1 MTPPSG
7 SRGNANEIRRLLQPF
22 LPWIALSA
30 VTGIGAGAATVALLA
45 TINRVLNTP
54 GGLAG
59 GLLMVFISLC
69 LGALAGRVVSDMSSN
84 FVGQR
89 LVAQVRKG
97 LAQKILAAPIDALER
112 YRTHRLM
119 PVLSQDVDMIS
130 DVVFALSATLIA
142 VAIALG
148 CLIYLAVLS
157 LPLFGVLIVALAIGA
172 TIQVVAQSRGV
183 KGFWKAREYEEQL
196 HKAYRGI
203 SEGAKELRMH
213 RTRRARMFT
222 EQIERVVDS
231 IRTVNGRAI
240 NTYVVATAFG
250 SALFFLLIALILG
263 WAALRAPEPAVLSGF
278 VLVLL
283 FLKGP
288 MDQIASALPGVG
300 RAKVA
305 FQRIADLSTRFASPE
320 PHLPLQA
327 QQRDARL
334 DDAIELRGVRYA
346 FDAPQGGEPF
356 VLGPIDLRLR
366 KGELVF
372 VVGDNGSGKTTLIK
386 LLLGLYAPQS
396 GDIVL
401 DGEPVVAETRD
412 DYRQLF
418 TTVFSDFY
426 LFEDLLGEES
436 VGSTAQA
443 RAQKYLE
450 RLEIAHKVS
459 VKDGVFTTTDLSTG
473 QRKRLALVHAYLEGR
488 PVLVFDE
495 WAADQDPTF
504 RHLFYTELLP
514 ELRAKG
520 HLLVVI
526 SHDDRYFHLADRV
539 VAMRA
544 GRVVHDGAAPQG
556 ETGLPSA
563 QSTPSTQ
570 PARTERTERGAPAAS
585 QQEGGVHGPA
595 APAPQGAKDAHQED
609 FQPA

>member
-1 MTPPSG
+1 MTTTTAA
-7 SRGNANEIRRLLQPF
+7 GNGAEIGRLLKPF
-22 LPWIALSA
+22 LPWIVLSA
-30 VTGIGAGAATVALLA
+30 VTGISAGAATVALLG
-45 TINRVLNTP
+45 TINGVLNQP

-59 GLLMVFISLC
+59 GLLLTFIGLC
-69 LGALAGRVVSDMSSN
+69 GVALFGRMASDVSTN

-89 LVAQVRKG
+89 LVAQVRKS

-130 DVVFALSATLIA
+130 DVAFALSGMLISLA
-142 VAIALG
+142 VALG
-148 CLIYLAVLS
+148 CLSYLAYLS
-157 LPLFGVLIVALAIGA
+157 PPLFGLMLVALVIGI
-172 TIQVVAQSRGV
+172 TVQLMAQIRGEA
-183 KGFWKAREYEEQL
+183 GFWKAREQEDQL
-196 HKAYRGI
+196 HKAYRAI

-213 RTRRARMFT
+213 RTRRTRMFSG
-222 EQIERVVDS
+222 QIERIVDT
-231 IRTVNGRAI
+231 IRVVNGRAI
-240 NTYVVATAFG
+240 NTYVIATAFG

-263 WAALRAPEPAVLSGF
+263 WAAFQPTEPAVLSGF

-288 MDQIASALPGVG
+288 LDQIALLLPGVG

-305 FQRIADLSTRFASPE
+305 FQRIGDLSARFATPE
-320 PHLPLQA
+320 PHLHLERA
-327 QQRDARL
+327 SNGVIL
-334 DDAIELRGVRYA
+334 KNEIGMRGVRYA
-346 FDAPQGGEPF
+346 FDAPEGGEAF
-356 VLGPIDLRLR
+356 TLGPIDLKLR
-366 KGELVF
+366 RGEMVF

-396 GDIVL
+396 GDVL
-401 DGEPVVAETRD
+401 IDGSVVKPEGRD

-426 LFEDLLGEES
+426 LFEDLVAGEES
-436 VGSTAQA
+436 EGGAGMEVLPETALP
-443 RAQKYLE
+443 YLE

-459 VKDGVFTTTDLSTG
+459 LKNGAFSTTDLSTG

-539 VAMRA
+539 ITMHA
-544 GRVVHDGAAPQG
+544 GKIAEDRVRESQESLAA
-556 ETGLPSA
+556 
-563 QSTPSTQ
+563 
-570 PARTERTERGAPAAS
+570 
-585 QQEGGVHGPA
+585 
-595 APAPQGAKDAHQED
+595 
-609 FQPA
+609 

>member
-1 MTPPSG
+1 MTTTTA
-7 SRGNANEIRRLLQPF
+7 GNSAEIGRLLKPF
-22 LPWIALSA
+22 LPWIVLSA
-30 VTGIGAGAATVALLA
+30 VTGVAAGGATVALLG
-45 TINRVLNTP
+45 TINGVLNQP

-59 GLLMVFISLC
+59 GLLLTFVGLC
-69 LGALAGRVVSDMSSN
+69 GVALFGRMASDVSTN

-89 LVAQVRKG
+89 LVAQVRKS
-97 LAQKILAAPIDALER
+97 LAQKILSAPIDALER

-130 DVVFALSATLIA
+130 DVAFALSGTLIA
-142 VAIALG
+142 LAVALG
-148 CLIYLAVLS
+148 CLGYLAYLS
-157 LPLFGVLIVALAIGA
+157 LPLFGLMLLALAIGI
-172 TIQVVAQSRGV
+172 TVQLMAQIRGEA
-183 KGFWKAREYEEQL
+183 GFWKAREQEDQL
-196 HKAYRGI
+196 HKAYRAI

-213 RTRRARMFT
+213 RTRRTRMFAG
-222 EQIERVVDS
+222 QIERIVDT
-231 IRTVNGRAI
+231 IRTVNSRAI
-240 NTYVVATAFG
+240 NTYVIATAFG

-263 WAALRAPEPAVLSGF
+263 WAAFRTTEPAVVSGF

-288 MDQIASALPGVG
+288 LDQIALTLPGVG

-305 FQRIADLSTRFASPE
+305 FQRIGDLSARFATPE
-320 PHLPLQA
+320 PHLHLERA
-327 QQRDARL
+327 SNGVIL
-334 DDAIELRGVRYA
+334 KKEIGLRGVRYA
-346 FDAPQGGEPF
+346 FDAPEGGEGF
-356 VLGPIDLRLR
+356 TLGPIDLTLR
-366 KGELVF
+366 RGEMVF

-386 LLLGLYAPQS
+386 LLLGLYAPQA
-396 GDIVL
+396 GEVL
-401 DGEPVVAETRD
+401 IDGAVVRPEGRD

-426 LFEDLLGEES
+426 LFEDLVAGEES
-436 VGSTAQA
+436 EGGAGMQVLPEAA
-443 RAQKYLE
+443 KPYLE

-459 VKDGVFTTTDLSTG
+459 LKNGAFTTTDLSTG

-539 VAMRA
+539 ITMRA
-544 GRVVHDGAAPQG
+544 GRIAEDRVRASRESLAA
-556 ETGLPSA
+556 
-563 QSTPSTQ
+563 
-570 PARTERTERGAPAAS
+570 
-585 QQEGGVHGPA
+585 
-595 APAPQGAKDAHQED
+595 
-609 FQPA
+609 

>member
-1 MTPPSG
+1 MTTTTA
-7 SRGNANEIRRLLQPF
+7 GNGAEIGRLLKPF
-22 LPWIALSA
+22 LPWILLSA
-30 VTGIGAGAATVALLA
+30 VTGIGAGAATVALLG
-45 TINRVLNTP
+45 TINRVLNQP

-59 GLLMVFISLC
+59 GLLLTFIGLC
-69 LGALAGRVVSDMSSN
+69 GVALFGRMASDVSTN

-89 LVAQVRKG
+89 LVAQVRKS

-130 DVVFALSATLIA
+130 DVAFALSGMLISLA
-142 VAIALG
+142 VALG
-148 CLIYLAVLS
+148 CLGYLAYLS
-157 LPLFGVLIVALAIGA
+157 PPLFGLMLVALVIGI
-172 TIQVVAQSRGV
+172 TVQLMAQIRGEA
-183 KGFWKAREYEEQL
+183 GFWKAREQEDQL
-196 HKAYRGI
+196 HKAYRAI

-213 RTRRARMFT
+213 RTRRTRMFSG
-222 EQIERVVDS
+222 QIERIVDT
-231 IRTVNGRAI
+231 IRVVNGRAI
-240 NTYVVATAFG
+240 NTYVIATAFG

-263 WAALRAPEPAVLSGF
+263 WAAFQPTEPAVLSGF

-288 MDQIASALPGVG
+288 LDQIALLLPGVG

-305 FQRIADLSTRFASPE
+305 FQRIGDLSARFATPE
-320 PHLPLQA
+320 PHLHLERA
-327 QQRDARL
+327 SNGVIL
-334 DDAIELRGVRYA
+334 KNEIGMRGVRYA
-346 FDAPQGGEPF
+346 FDAPEGGEAF
-356 VLGPIDLRLR
+356 TLGPIDLKLR
-366 KGELVF
+366 RGEMVF

-396 GDIVL
+396 GDVL
-401 DGEPVVAETRD
+401 IDGSVVKPEGRD

-426 LFEDLLGEES
+426 LFEDLVAGEES
-436 VGSTAQA
+436 EGGAGMEVLPETALP
-443 RAQKYLE
+443 YLE

-459 VKDGVFTTTDLSTG
+459 LKNGAFSTTDLSTG

-539 VAMRA
+539 ITMHA
-544 GRVVHDGAAPQG
+544 GRIAEDRVRESRESLAA
-556 ETGLPSA
+556 
-563 QSTPSTQ
+563 
-570 PARTERTERGAPAAS
+570 
-585 QQEGGVHGPA
+585 
-595 APAPQGAKDAHQED
+595 
-609 FQPA
+609 

>member
-1 MTPPSG
+1 MTTTTLG
-7 SRGNANEIRRLLQPF
+7 NRGEIGRLLKPF
-22 LPWIALSA
+22 LPWIVLSA
-30 VTGIGAGAATVALLA
+30 VTGISAGAATVALLG
-45 TINRVLNTP
+45 TINGVLNQP

-59 GLLMVFISLC
+59 GLLLTFIGLC
-69 LGALAGRVVSDMSSN
+69 GVALFGRMASDVSTN

-89 LVAQVRKG
+89 LVAQVRKS

-130 DVVFALSATLIA
+130 DVAFALSGMLISLA
-142 VAIALG
+142 VALG
-148 CLIYLAVLS
+148 CLAYLAYLS
-157 LPLFGVLIVALAIGA
+157 PPLFGLMLVALVIGI
-172 TIQVVAQSRGV
+172 TVQLMAQIRGEA
-183 KGFWKAREYEEQL
+183 GFWKAREQEDQL
-196 HKAYRGI
+196 HKAYRAI

-213 RTRRARMFT
+213 RTRRTRMFSG
-222 EQIERVVDS
+222 QIERIVDT
-231 IRTVNGRAI
+231 IRIVNGRAI
-240 NTYVVATAFG
+240 NTYVIATAFG

-263 WAALRAPEPAVLSGF
+263 WAAFQPTEPAVLSGF

-288 MDQIASALPGVG
+288 LDQIALLLPGVG

-305 FQRIADLSTRFASPE
+305 FQRIGDLSARFATPE
-320 PHLPLQA
+320 PHLHLERA
-327 QQRDARL
+327 SNGVIL
-334 DDAIELRGVRYA
+334 KNEIGMRGVRYA
-346 FDAPQGGEPF
+346 FDAPEGGEAF
-356 VLGPIDLRLR
+356 TLGPIDLELR
-366 KGELVF
+366 RGEMVF

-396 GDIVL
+396 GDVL
-401 DGEPVVAETRD
+401 IDGSAVKPEGRD

-426 LFEDLLGEES
+426 LFEDLVAGEES
-436 VGSTAQA
+436 EGGAGMEVLPETALP
-443 RAQKYLE
+443 YLE

-459 VKDGVFTTTDLSTG
+459 LKNGAFSTTDLSTG

-539 VAMRA
+539 ITMHA
-544 GRVVHDGAAPQG
+544 GRIAEDRVRESQESLAA
-556 ETGLPSA
+556 
-563 QSTPSTQ
+563 
-570 PARTERTERGAPAAS
+570 
-585 QQEGGVHGPA
+585 
-595 APAPQGAKDAHQED
+595 
-609 FQPA
+609 

>member
-1 MTPPSG
+1 MTTTTAA
-7 SRGNANEIRRLLQPF
+7 GNGAEIGRLLKPF
-22 LPWIALSA
+22 LPWIVLSA
-30 VTGIGAGAATVALLA
+30 VTGISAGAATVALLG
-45 TINRVLNTP
+45 TINGVLNQP

-59 GLLMVFISLC
+59 GLLLTFIGLC
-69 LGALAGRVVSDMSSN
+69 GVALFGRMASDVSTN

-89 LVAQVRKG
+89 LVAQVRKS

-130 DVVFALSATLIA
+130 DVAFALSGMLISLA
-142 VAIALG
+142 VALG
-148 CLIYLAVLS
+148 CLCYLAYLS
-157 LPLFGVLIVALAIGA
+157 PPLFGLMLVALVIGI
-172 TIQVVAQSRGV
+172 TVQLMAQIRGEA
-183 KGFWKAREYEEQL
+183 GFWKAREQEDQL
-196 HKAYRGI
+196 HKAYRAI

-213 RTRRARMFT
+213 RTRRTRMFSG
-222 EQIERVVDS
+222 QIERIVDT
-231 IRTVNGRAI
+231 IRVVNGRAI
-240 NTYVVATAFG
+240 NTYVIATAFG

-263 WAALRAPEPAVLSGF
+263 WAAFQPTEPAVLSGF

-288 MDQIASALPGVG
+288 LDQIALLLPGVG

-305 FQRIADLSTRFASPE
+305 FQRIGDLSARFATPE
-320 PHLPLQA
+320 PHLHLERA
-327 QQRDARL
+327 SNGVIL
-334 DDAIELRGVRYA
+334 KNEIGMRGVRYA
-346 FDAPQGGEPF
+346 FDAPEGGEAF
-356 VLGPIDLRLR
+356 TLGPIDLKLR
-366 KGELVF
+366 RGEMVF

-396 GDIVL
+396 GDVL
-401 DGEPVVAETRD
+401 IDGSVVKPEGRD

-426 LFEDLLGEES
+426 LFEDLVAGEES
-436 VGSTAQA
+436 EGGAGMEVLPETALP
-443 RAQKYLE
+443 YLE

-459 VKDGVFTTTDLSTG
+459 LKNGAFSTTDLSTG

-539 VAMRA
+539 ITMHA
-544 GRVVHDGAAPQG
+544 GKIAEDRVRESQESLAA
-556 ETGLPSA
+556 
-563 QSTPSTQ
+563 
-570 PARTERTERGAPAAS
+570 
-585 QQEGGVHGPA
+585 
-595 APAPQGAKDAHQED
+595 
-609 FQPA
+609 

>member
-1 MTPPSG
+1 MTTITT
-7 SRGNANEIRRLLQPF
+7 GNGAEIGRLLKPF
-22 LPWIALSA
+22 LPWIVLSA
-30 VTGIGAGAATVALLA
+30 VTGVGAGAATVALLG
-45 TINRVLNTP
+45 TINRVLNQP

-59 GLLMVFISLC
+59 GLLLTFIGLC
-69 LGALAGRVVSDMSSN
+69 GVALFGRMASDVSTN

-89 LVAQVRKG
+89 LVAQVRKS
-97 LAQKILAAPIDALER
+97 LAQKILSAPIDALER

-130 DVVFALSATLIA
+130 DVAFALSGTLIA
-142 VAIALG
+142 LAVALG
-148 CLIYLAVLS
+148 CLSYLAFLS
-157 LPLFGVLIVALAIGA
+157 LPLFGLMLVALVIGI
-172 TIQVVAQSRGV
+172 TVQLMAQIRGEA
-183 KGFWKAREYEEQL
+183 GFWKAREQEDQL
-196 HKAYRGI
+196 HKAYRAI

-213 RTRRARMFT
+213 RTRRTRMFAG
-222 EQIERVVDS
+222 QIERIVDT
-231 IRTVNGRAI
+231 IRVVNGRAI
-240 NTYVVATAFG
+240 NTYVIATAFG

-263 WAALRAPEPAVLSGF
+263 WAAFRATEPAVVSGF

-288 MDQIASALPGVG
+288 LDQIALTLPGVG

-305 FQRIADLSTRFASPE
+305 FQRIGDLSARFATPE
-320 PHLPLQA
+320 PHLHLERA
-327 QQRDARL
+327 SNGVIL
-334 DDAIELRGVRYA
+334 KNEIGMRGVRYA
-346 FDAPQGGEPF
+346 FDAPEGGEAF
-356 VLGPIDLRLR
+356 TLGPIDLKLR
-366 KGELVF
+366 RGEMVF

-386 LLLGLYAPQS
+386 LLLGLYAPQA
-396 GDIVL
+396 GEVL
-401 DGEPVVAETRD
+401 IDGSVVKPEGRD

-426 LFEDLLGEES
+426 LFEDLVAGEES
-436 VGSTAQA
+436 EGGAGMEVLPETALP
-443 RAQKYLE
+443 YLE

-459 VKDGVFTTTDLSTG
+459 LKNGAFSTTDLSTG

-539 VAMRA
+539 ITMHA
-544 GRVVHDGAAPQG
+544 GKIAEDRVRESRESLAA
-556 ETGLPSA
+556 
-563 QSTPSTQ
+563 
-570 PARTERTERGAPAAS
+570 
-585 QQEGGVHGPA
+585 
-595 APAPQGAKDAHQED
+595 
-609 FQPA
+609 

>member
-1 MTPPSG
+1 MTTTTT
-7 SRGNANEIRRLLQPF
+7 GNGAEIGRLLKPF
-22 LPWIALSA
+22 LPWIVLSA
-30 VTGIGAGAATVALLA
+30 VTGVGAGAATVALLG
-45 TINRVLNTP
+45 TINRVLNQP

-59 GLLMVFISLC
+59 GLLLTFIGLC
-69 LGALAGRVVSDMSSN
+69 GVALFGRMASDVSTN

-89 LVAQVRKG
+89 LVAQVRKS

-130 DVVFALSATLIA
+130 DVAFALSGMLISLA
-142 VAIALG
+142 VALG
-148 CLIYLAVLS
+148 CLGYLAYLS
-157 LPLFGVLIVALAIGA
+157 PPLFGLMLVALVIGI
-172 TIQVVAQSRGV
+172 TAQLMAQIRGEA
-183 KGFWKAREYEEQL
+183 GFWKAREQEDQL
-196 HKAYRGI
+196 HKAYRAI

-213 RTRRARMFT
+213 RTRRTRMFSG
-222 EQIERVVDS
+222 QIERIVDT
-231 IRTVNGRAI
+231 IRVVNGRAI
-240 NTYVVATAFG
+240 NTYVIATAFG

-263 WAALRAPEPAVLSGF
+263 WAAFQPTEPAVLSGF

-288 MDQIASALPGVG
+288 LDQIALLLPGVG

-305 FQRIADLSTRFASPE
+305 FQRIGDLSARFATPE
-320 PHLPLQA
+320 PHLHLERA
-327 QQRDARL
+327 SNGVIL
-334 DDAIELRGVRYA
+334 KNEIGMRGVRYA
-346 FDAPQGGEPF
+346 FDAPEGGEAF
-356 VLGPIDLRLR
+356 TLGPIDLKLR
-366 KGELVF
+366 RGEMVF

-386 LLLGLYAPQS
+386 LLLGLYAPQA
-396 GDIVL
+396 GEVL
-401 DGEPVVAETRD
+401 IDDSVVKPEGRD

-426 LFEDLLGEES
+426 LFEDLVAGEES
-436 VGSTAQA
+436 EGGAGMEVLPETALP
-443 RAQKYLE
+443 YLE

-459 VKDGVFTTTDLSTG
+459 LKNGAFSTTDLSTG

-539 VAMRA
+539 ITMHA
-544 GRVVHDGAAPQG
+544 GKIAEDRVRESCESLAA
-556 ETGLPSA
+556 
-563 QSTPSTQ
+563 
-570 PARTERTERGAPAAS
+570 
-585 QQEGGVHGPA
+585 
-595 APAPQGAKDAHQED
+595 
-609 FQPA
+609 